1 MLPGRVFFA
10 MRTIVF
16 IDGQNLYHLAKT
28 AWIGSTVAVP
38 NPYDWPS
45 YDVGKLADALVARTP
60 GRVLS
65 EIRFYTG
72 VPDPTAG
79 ARQARWHGFWANKL
93 RYLQNGGIY
102 VYAGKVNSGGQEKG
116 VDVSLA
122 LDLVEATY
130 EQRYEVAIIVS
141 QDSDFGPAVSLAKK
155 IARSQHRA
163 LTFESAFPIG
173 PRISR
178 RGVPG
183 TTWVHIDQTTYDAC
197 FDPRDYRPKGS

>member
-1 MLPGRVFFA
+1 M
-10 MRTIVF
+10 
-16 IDGQNLYHLAKT
+16 
-28 AWIGSTVAVP
+28 
-38 NPYDWPS
+38 
-45 YDVGKLADALVARTP
+45 P

-72 VPDPTAG
+72 VPDPASG
-79 ARQARWHGFWANKL
+79 PDQARWHGFWVNKF
-93 RYLQNGGIY
+93 RYLRNGGIY
-102 VYAGKVNSGGQEKG
+102 VYSGGVNFGGQEKG

-122 LDLVEATY
+122 VDLIRATY

-141 QDSDFGPAVSLAKK
+141 QDSGFGPAVSLAKE
-155 IARSQHRA
+155 IAHSQSR
-163 LTFESAFPIG
+163 LLIFESDFPIG

-183 TTWVHIDQTTYDAC
+183 TTWVHIDQPTYDAC